1 MIKASQ
7 LILIGVISYWLNT
20 LFHSQRVAGNCSRET
35 VENLGTSMDD
45 RAIIEQLQQA
55 SQGLLWLSE
64 SDYPFEIVY
73 WQEENS
79 TIKQK
84 LLQNSHDEPNK
95 TLETITLEKFFKR
108 ATCKQ
113 DWQNQTEKEEVDR
126 YQNLVQL
133 LQEKLTEITVYRV
146 GETEIDI
153 YILGKTESGAICGL
167 STKVIET

>member
-1 MIKASQ
+1 
-7 LILIGVISYWLNT
+7 
-20 LFHSQRVAGNCSRET
+20 
-35 VENLGTSMDD
+35 MDD
-45 RAIIEQLQQA
+45 HAIIEQLQQA

-73 WQEENS
+73 WPEKNP

-84 LLQNSHDEPNK
+84 LLQDDHNESDK
-95 TLETITLEKFFKR
+95 TFETITLEKFFKL

-126 YQNLVQL
+126 YQTLVQL
-133 LQEKLTEITVYRV
+133 LQEKLTDVTVYRV
-146 GETEIDI
+146 GKVEIDI

-167 STKVIET
+167 STKVVET